1 MAADVQVSEVDVLKA
16 YSGKMNGL
24 RNDSIALAVLLDRQ
38 IRKMI
43 EDYDRI
49 LSDIQR
55 MLQSGEEDSRYLQ
68 ERYRSAMARCTYG
81 EEARPIIGN
90 SDLEAQ
96 QKLELLRMRVETTRN
111 AIKNLQM
118 KLKNAGLKTQN
129 YAAQMD
135 TLANACISYV
145 NRYAEKLQQ
154 YKDLKK

>member
-49 LSDIQR
+49 LSDMQR
-55 MLQSGEEDSRYLQ
+55 MLQSGEEDCQYTVDRYD
-68 ERYRSAMARCTYG
+68 RAINMCG
-81 EEARPIIGN
+81 EEARSAIGN

-96 QKLELLRMRVETTRN
+96 QKLEMLRMQVESVQNMVR
-111 AIKNLQM
+111 NLQM

-145 NRYAEKLQQ
+145 NRYAEKLQE
-154 YKDLKK
+154 YKDIKK

>member
-1 MAADVQVSEVDVLKA
+1 MAADVQVSEIDVLKA

-43 EDYDRI
+43 EDYDNV
-49 LSDIQR
+49 LSDMQR
-55 MLQSGEEDSRYLQ
+55 MLQSGEEDCQYTVDRYD
-68 ERYRSAMARCTYG
+68 RAINMCG
-81 EEARPIIGN
+81 EEARSAIGN

-96 QKLELLRMRVETTRN
+96 QKLEMLRMQVESVQNMVR
-111 AIKNLQM
+111 NLQI

-145 NRYAEKLQQ
+145 NRYAEKLQE
-154 YKDLKK
+154 YKDIKK

>member
-43 EDYDRI
+43 EDYDNV
-49 LSDIQR
+49 LSDMQR
-55 MLQSGEEDSRYLQ
+55 MLQSGEEDCQYTVDRYD
-68 ERYRSAMARCTYG
+68 RAINMCG
-81 EEARPIIGN
+81 EEARSAIGN

-96 QKLELLRMRVETTRN
+96 QKLEMLRMQVESVQNMVR
-111 AIKNLQM
+111 NLQM

-145 NRYAEKLQQ
+145 NRYAEKLQE
-154 YKDLKK
+154 YKDIKK

>member
-1 MAADVQVSEVDVLKA
+1 MAADVQVSEIDVLKA

-43 EDYDRI
+43 EDYDKV
-49 LSDIQR
+49 LSEMHNMYSTAESDC
-55 MLQSGEEDSRYLQ
+55 RYL
-68 ERYRSAMARCTYG
+68 ERRYERAFTICG
-81 EEARPIIGN
+81 EEARPVVGN
-90 SDLEAQ
+90 SDIEAR
-96 QKLELLRMRVETTRN
+96 QKLELMEMKMEMVRN
-111 AIKNLQM
+111 SIQNLQM

-129 YAAQMD
+129 YAARMD